1 MPQSSLRYGG
11 LEVDPASIAVAYV
24 APDHGA
30 AVVSRGTL
38 GTRPWDLD
46 HVIRPLPSQATPL
59 VLVSAAGPCGYGLD
73 GSLPKPGH
81 DGGVVAPAWMPNKA
95 GDRGTTDRR
104 AARPLARLL
113 RSGDL
118 PPGSV
123 PQVDDAAM
131 RELSRARAERRRD
144 LNAAQSRLQAVLL
157 RQARRA
163 MGQATG
169 RPAPLRWLAA
179 VVCPTPAPPLVFP
192 EEVRA
197 VTAHTARRQRL
208 AQARQQRVKP

>member
-11 LEVDPASIAVAYV
+11 LEVDPASIAVASV
-24 APDHGA
+24 AQDHGA

-46 HVIRPLPSQATPL
+46 HVIRPRPSQATPL
-59 VLVSAAGPCGYGLD
+59 VLVSDAGPGGYGLD
-73 GSLPKPGH
+73 GSLPTRGH
-81 DGGVVAPAWMPNKA
+81 DCGGVAPAWMPNNA
-95 GDRGTTDRR
+95 GDRGTTDRG
-104 AARPLARLL
+104 AARPLARRL

-123 PQVDDAAM
+123 PQAEDAAM
-131 RELSRARAERRRD
+131 RELRRARAERRRD
-144 LNAAQSRLQAVLL
+144 RNAARSRRTAVLL
-157 RQARRA
+157 RQDRRA
-163 MGQATG
+163 TGQATG
-169 RPAPLRWLAA
+169 RPTPLRWLAA